1 MSPVWYWTAFLY
13 EWGISTSDGEV
24 GPWMLI
30 KCLSWA
36 VLTTKHQDLNTE
48 ESVFELVHLWIV
60 VVY

>member
-1 MSPVWYWTAFLY
+1 MFMLAEENWSADHEPCLVL
-13 EWGISTSDGEV
+13 DGEV